1 MTEES
6 QARPAML
13 LVATEGDW
21 AGRSLESV
29 LTLKGHSVLRTQSGR
44 DAVAL
49 ARRTHPDAVLVD
61 QRLSDVNGFE
71 VCRRLRDDPT
81 FDPATPLIVI
91 AGSPA
96 SRDERVQA
104 LSAGA
109 WALWTQPL
117 DTELLVYELE
127 TFLRAKR
134 ASAASRDASLVEPD
148 TGLLTPKGLERW
160 AEQLTATAA
169 RKHEPLACVVLMP
182 VLTEKVADK
191 DADEADRDADEAD
204 ATVMAAALAALSQ
217 GQLRQSD
224 ILGRT
229 VEGRLAFLAP
239 DTDDAGVVA
248 FMQRLRRALDK
259 ASTKAASPAAGFDFR
274 AGFYATDDFSASL
287 APSEMIRR
295 ASRAV
300 DHASQFRGGDLAF
313 NFKEIPLN

>member
-6 QARPAML
+6 KARPAML

-44 DAVAL
+44 DAVSL
-49 ARRTHPDAVLVD
+49 ARRTQPDAVLVD
-61 QRLSDVNGFE
+61 QRLSDVSGFE
-71 VCRRLRDDPT
+71 ICSRLRDDPT

-109 WALWTQPL
+109 WAFWTQPL

-134 ASAASRDASLVEPD
+134 ASAASRDASLVEPE

-160 AEQLTATAA
+160 AEQLSASAA

-182 VLTEKVADK
+182 VVAERAADAN
-191 DADEADRDADEAD
+191 ADEADDTD

-217 GQLRQSD
+217 GHLRQSD

-229 VEGRLAFLAP
+229 SDGRLAFLAP

-248 FMQRLRRALDK
+248 FMQRLRRSLDK
-259 ASTKAASPAAGFDFR
+259 AAAKEAGPGTGFDFR
-274 AGFYATDDFSASL
+274 AGYYATDDFSASL
-287 APSEMIRR
+287 APSELIRR

-300 DHASQFRGGDLAF
+300 DHASLLRGGDLAF

>member
-6 QARPAML
+6 EARPAML

-49 ARRTHPDAVLVD
+49 ARRTRPDAVLVD
-61 QRLSDVNGFE
+61 QRLSDVNGFD

-109 WALWTQPL
+109 WAFWTQPL

-134 ASAASRDASLVEPD
+134 ASAASRDASLVDPD

-160 AEQLTATAA
+160 AEQLTASAA

-182 VLTEKVADK
+182 VMAEAA
-191 DADEADRDADEAD
+191 DADADDADAK
-204 ATVMAAALAALSQ
+204 VMADALAALSQ

-229 VEGRLAFLAP
+229 ADGRLAFLAP

-259 ASTKAASPAAGFDFR
+259 ATAKGATPAAGFDFR
-274 AGFYATDDFSASL
+274 AGFYATDDFSTSL
-287 APSEMIRR
+287 APAEMIRR

-300 DHASQFRGGDLAF
+300 DHATQLRGGDLAF